1 MNKSFILAIA
11 AIGSCFASAN
21 AQETVE
27 YTSETITIT
36 EQECGTRYYAPKT
49 SNWFLQIGAGVSVPF
64 VEYYNANVLDGKEK
78 HHFTAAYSV
87 GFGKWFTPYLGFRT
101 SFIGGSLHWDSINF
115 CKAKYVTGNVDL
127 MWDMFNTFGGVNP
140 SRVFSIVPFVG
151 VGGSFQWDFK
161 GQGEN
166 IIDNDQ
172 KKKSNQW
179 TLPVSAGLQLR
190 FRLSRYVDF
199 FAEGRANFHGDNFN
213 NTAWGEPVD
222 VNITAIGGFSFNLGG
237 VNFKSYNPCDYTDYI
252 NSLNGQVN
260 DLRAALVASNAALA
274 AAEAQ
279 LPCPEVVEQV
289 TVVEAAPLMS
299 TVRFTINSAR
309 IRNTEK
315 VNVYNIAKWMKEN
328 PGQNVA
334 IVGYA
339 DANTGTSDYNLKLS
353 KRRAQ
358 AVYDML
364 VNEYGI
370 NADRLTMNAEGSSV
384 QPYDENNWNR
394 IVIFSVNR

>member
-1 MNKSFILAIA
+1 MKKSFILAIA
-11 AIGSCFASAN
+11 AIGSCFANAN
-21 AQETVE
+21 AQETTD
-27 YTSETITIT
+27 YTSDVISVT
-36 EQECGTRYYAPKT
+36 EQECDTHYYTPKS
-49 SNWFLQIGAGVSVPF
+49 SNWFIQIGAGVTVPF

-78 HHFTAAYSV
+78 HHFTAAYNV
-87 GFGKWFTPYLGFRT
+87 GFGKWFSPYLGFRT
-101 SFIGGSLHWDSINF
+101 SFVGGSMHWDSVNF
-115 CKAKYVTGNVDL
+115 SKAKYVTGNVDL
-127 MWDMFNTFGGVNP
+127 MWDMFNTFGNVNP
-140 SRVFSIVPFVG
+140 NRVFSIIPFVG
-151 VGGSFQWDFK
+151 IGGSFQWDFSSK
-161 GQGEN
+161 AEN
-166 IIDNDQ
+166 ISDNDSQ
-172 KKKSNQW
+172 LKSNQW
-179 TLPVSAGLQLR
+179 TLPVSAGIQLR

-213 NTAWGEPVD
+213 NIAWGEPID
-222 VNITAIGGFSFNLGG
+222 VNINAIGGFSFNLGG

-252 NSLNGQVN
+252 NNLNGQVN
-260 DLRAALVASNAALA
+260 DLRASLAASNAALA

-279 LPCPEVVEQV
+279 LPCPEVVEQA

-309 IRNTEK
+309 IRNDEK
-315 VNVYNIAKWMKEN
+315 VNVYNIAQWMKAN

-339 DANTGTSDYNLKLS
+339 DANTGSSDYNLKLS

-358 AVYDML
+358 AVYDLL

-370 NADRLTMNAEGSSV
+370 SADRLSISAEGSNV
-384 QPYDENNWNR
+384 QPYEVNNWNR